1 MAKEIIG
8 VGVIPNDG
16 TGDTLRNAMS
26 KVNSNFNELYDAAV
40 EPDAFY
46 FSGQDFRIVKR
57 DGKLCIDEAITALG
71 FGTGAIENTDWG
83 NIIEF
88 KLP

>member
-1 MAKEIIG
+1 MKQVVNIG
-8 VGVIPNDG
+8 VVPGDG
-16 TGDTLRNAMS
+16 TGDTLRNAMD
-26 KVNSNFNELYDAAV
+26 KINDNTAELYDAAV
-40 EPDAFY
+40 EPTAFY
-46 FSGQDFRIVKR
+46 FTGQGFRIVVR
-57 DGKLCIDEAITALG
+57 DSKLCIDEAITALG

>member
-1 MAKEIIG
+1 MKQAINIG
-8 VGVIPNDG
+8 LVPNDG
-16 TGDTLRNAMS
+16 QGDTLRNAMD
-26 KVNSNFNELYDAAV
+26 KVNDNFTELYDTAV
-40 EPDAFY
+40 EPAAFY

-71 FGTGAIENTDWG
+71 FGAGAVENTDWG

>member
-1 MAKEIIG
+1 MKQVVIIG
-8 VGVIPNDG
+8 VVPGDG
-16 TGDTLRNAMS
+16 TGDTLRNAID
-26 KVNSNFNELYDAAV
+26 KINDNTTELYDAAV
-40 EPDAFY
+40 EPTAFY
-46 FSGQDFRIVKR
+46 FTGRDFRIVKR

-71 FGTGAIENTDWG
+71 FGAGAIENTDWG